1 MTPFKTSRK
10 PFKTGVPLSTGFST
24 GIPAVDSSPGC
35 EQLQMFCSHLSTC
48 TVDGLEHF
56 DTSY

>member
-10 PFKTGVPLSTGFST
+10 PFKTGATLSTGFST
-24 GIPAVDSSPGC
+24 YTSAVDFAPGC
-35 EQLQMFCSHLSTC
+35 EQLQMFCSYLSTC

>member
-10 PFKTGVPLSTGFST
+10 PFKTGAPLSTGFST
-24 GIPAVDSSPGC
+24 GTSAVDFAPGC
-35 EQLQMFCSHLSTC
+35 EQLQMFCSYLSTC